1 VLFLTTRLE
10 TVIDLE
16 GISVRLFPLHLKFK
30 CFLWQD
36 IEKIY
41 VREYAPLSEYGGWGL
56 RYSVNHGKAY
66 NVSGNQGVQLFF
78 TNGKKLLIGTQ
89 KPEEITAILKQINQL
104 KN

>member
-1 VLFLTTRLE
+1 MLFLTTRLE

-30 CFLWQD
+30 FFLWQD

-66 NVSGNQGVQLFF
+66 NISGNQGVQLFLP
-78 TNGKKLLIGTQ
+78 TEKNCLSELKNQKKLPQ
-89 KPEEITAILKQINQL
+89 Y
-104 KN
+104 

>member
-1 VLFLTTRLE
+1 
-10 TVIDLE
+10 
-16 GISVRLFPLHLKFK
+16 
-30 CFLWQD
+30 
-36 IEKIY
+36 
-41 VREYAPLSEYGGWGL
+41 L

>member
-1 VLFLTTRLE
+1 
-10 TVIDLE
+10 
-16 GISVRLFPLHLKFK
+16 
-30 CFLWQD
+30 
-36 IEKIY
+36 